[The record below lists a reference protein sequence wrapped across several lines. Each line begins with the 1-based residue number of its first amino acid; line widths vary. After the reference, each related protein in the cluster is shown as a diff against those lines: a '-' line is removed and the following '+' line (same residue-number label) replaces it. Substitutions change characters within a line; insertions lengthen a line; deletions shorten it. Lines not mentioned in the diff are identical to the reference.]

1 MEPTSEPTADP
12 TEIPTAAPSGSPTR
26 VPTKGPTT
34 GPTKYPTKTPTKSPT
49 DDPTRGPTQHPSS
62 APSLAPSFSPTDSPL
77 SLKQILREVD
87 DESILDES
95 TDAVLYTVITVG
107 AVIIIVAVLYRYCK
121 VKRWRNRLVVDNQ
134 NLSAVVIFLAQIVDF
149 YSDIVFAIE
158 LNRYYN
164 YSTDDGEDL
173 VARKD
178 QRQLFWLYTAAIVFV
193 VCKSI

>member
-178 QRQLFWLYTAAIVFV
+178 RRQLFWLYTAAIVFV